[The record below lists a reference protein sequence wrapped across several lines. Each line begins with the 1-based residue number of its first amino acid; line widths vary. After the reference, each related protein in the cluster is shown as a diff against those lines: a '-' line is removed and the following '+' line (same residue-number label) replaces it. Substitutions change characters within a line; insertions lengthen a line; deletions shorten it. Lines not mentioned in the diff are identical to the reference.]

1 MSKNIFNDVNNLGPI
16 LNNISNQIVSNE
28 SVLTL
33 LPNNQVLN
41 LPISTFGKSLLDSTS
56 LADLRSQI
64 LENTNEEAI
73 RLTADSQNE
82 INFFTGG
89 ENASNLRMQITDTD
103 TNVKNKLVVDGH
115 SRRHY

>member
-1 MSKNIFNDVNNLGPI
+1 MFKNIFNDLNNLGPI

-41 LPISTFGKSLLDSTS
+41 LPISTFRKALLDNTS

-73 RLTADSQNE
+73 RLLDDGQNE
-82 INFFTGG
+82 INFYTSGTG
-89 ENASNLRMQITDTD
+89 ASN
-103 TNVKNKLVVDGH
+103 
-115 SRRHY
+115 